1 MTKHNKRKA
10 KKRRS
15 SDIPRFLH
23 LNIGTVI
30 FGAIF
35 IYMIISLF
43 LYMTADHI
51 RSYQVVQG
59 PLSKNETYTA
69 FVMREETVVRAAG
82 SGYIHYYT
90 GNASKVSANS
100 VVYGLSDTEDTDR
113 STAITPDEDILQ
125 NVKSSLSLFSSAYDA
140 NHFSD
145 IYDFKYEL
153 SKSLLSKTGNSDQYG
168 NQTLSRAERDG
179 VVVYQVDGYEDYT
192 LDSLTPELFSQKN
205 TASLNSKE
213 EKVSP
218 GDPVY
223 KLITSENWSI
233 AIPVTAKQ
241 TVKLSSYQNIKVK
254 FLKDGET
261 QTGSLA
267 IQNSNGQN
275 YAVITFSTG
284 MIRYAK
290 ERFQSVELVTNT
302 ANGLKIP
309 NSAITTKDFF
319 TIPAKMLANGGD
331 SNSSGFLRIMKD
343 KDGNILTDDQGQP
356 KTEFVKATIYKTIRN
371 EENEATEYYV
381 DQSSFSSGDI
391 LVAENSNTKYEIKET
406 VSLEGVYCIN
416 KGYAVFRRIEIID
429 QNEEFCIIKSQTD
442 YGISQYDYI
451 VEDASTVNEED
462 IM

>member
-1 MTKHNKRKA
+1 MAKRNKRKS

-15 SDIPRFLH
+15 SDTPRFLH

-35 IYMIISLF
+35 IYMAVSLF
-43 LYMTADHI
+43 FYMTADHI

-59 PLSKNETYTA
+59 PLSKNEMYTA
-69 FVMREETVVRAAG
+69 FVIREESVVKAAG
-82 SGYIHYYT
+82 SGYVHYYA

-100 VVYGLSDTEDTDR
+100 VVYGLSDTEESGVT
-113 STAITPDEDILQ
+113 SVMKPDEEVLSDVQ
-125 NVKSSLSLFSSAYDA
+125 SSLSLFSSAYDA
-140 NHFSD
+140 NHFSS

-153 SKSLLSKTGNSDQYG
+153 TQSLLSSAGTGDRYG
-168 NQTLSRAERDG
+168 NQTLSRAARDG

-192 LDSLTPELFSQKN
+192 VDSLTPELFSQKN
-205 TASLNSKE
+205 SASLNSS
-213 EKVSP
+213 EKKVTA

-223 KLITSENWSI
+223 KLITDETWSI

-267 IQNSNGQN
+267 IKASNGQN

-309 NSAITTKDFF
+309 NSAITNKDFF

-331 SNSSGFLRIMKD
+331 SNSSGFLRILKD
-343 KDGNILTDDQGQP
+343 KEGNILTDDQGQP

-371 EENEATEYYV
+371 ENDEATEYYV
-381 DQSSFSSGDI
+381 DQSSFSPGDI
-391 LVAENSNTKYEIKET
+391 LVAEDSNTKYEIKET

-451 VEDASTVNEED
+451 VEDASAVNEED